1 MICFQLMFALPKML
15 VCFVTMHNVAALP
28 LLSKHTA
35 CCLICALVLL
45 LRTHCVRLNPRMW
58 KSAHVLSGA
67 AGARIIM
74 QRPFEAWHGCGKARV
89 ALVFSNSV
97 TSEQSGE
104 GVGLATWSDNKDNW
118 WKSRWSFWFC
128 VSLALF
134 VSLSLCQQEK
144 LMSTKVMVPCFVS
157 SLMELYSAS
166 HVSVLRFL

>member
-1 MICFQLMFALPKML
+1 MFALPKML
-15 VCFVTMHNVAALP
+15 VCFVTMHNVAVLP

-58 KSAHVLSGA
+58 KSAHVLSG

-104 GVGLATWSDNKDNW
+104 GVGLATWSDNKDN
-118 WKSRWSFWFC
+118 
-128 VSLALF
+128 
-134 VSLSLCQQEK
+134 
-144 LMSTKVMVPCFVS
+144 
-157 SLMELYSAS
+157 
-166 HVSVLRFL
+166 

>member
-1 MICFQLMFALPKML
+1 MFALPKMSS
-15 VCFVTMHNVAALP
+15 VFFFFVTMHNVAVL
-28 LLSKHTA
+28 LHLSKHTA
-35 CCLICALVLL
+35 HCLICALVLL

-58 KSAHVLSGA
+58 KSAHVLSG

-144 LMSTKVMVPCFVS
+144 LMSTKGLVPCVLS
-157 SLMELYSAS
+157 SLMELYSAIY
-166 HVSVLRFL
+166 VLVLTPL